1 LPSPLS
7 LIVDSH
13 SHSLTHTHVHHI
25 TEEKLAE
32 STSANSAL
40 SSQLENIAPQLTQL
54 ETSLTESRHKLKQ
67 EQKLRRQAEQAQDDA
82 EVRHRE
88 MEQSLTGIR
97 EECDVVHEE
106 LAFKEN
112 ELEETRLELEVEKQ
126 QLQNEL
132 AAVRAALDT
141 AENAAMNSSDAVVG
155 NRGEGQ
161 ALADEVSE
169 QATASQMTAAD
180 SVPSVD
186 DGYVKKLE
194 EELELVTEQL
204 IETEKRLS
212 EQESHVQSLQTTV
225 ETLQTQQ
232 GGRSDEDVDL
242 IMQLQSENADN
253 MDTIQRL
260 RDDLDIAK
268 EELVLTKEEVTLQ
281 QEELQALESE
291 VKAAAAAWEEEHAL
305 RKEET
310 TQLTI
315 RVKEAEVASKVSLGE
330 AALVASTIT
339 EAGQENIQMQEEIM
353 ALEAALKNAQED
365 YKNVLDEL
373 DAVNGR
379 FDEAR
384 VEAEE
389 VGRDAA
395 KEEMRAAMKTD
406 VAHEVQEMK
415 DQLAKLSEENSTLQQ
430 KVDDAE
436 MAMAALK
443 DNQDRDVEGAE
454 AHSEVA
460 KQLQLQLARAKED
473 LSKKDTEMEAIAN
486 RLEERVVKAEENV
499 TKLEGELHVAKG
511 QLAESEAHLIVLRRE
526 NERNSSSLAKTPMRK
541 EHGSSASPRT
551 LSRSG
556 SNDREELSCMESQ
569 PSPQNLR
576 SPGRHR
582 SRSTSPSS
590 VMKWEFRLAEESKKY
605 QELEKSYDSLRDQ
618 KRMGEIRIKRLEDD
632 LRTLQKELFSNGGDT
647 AVVTQM
653 TRLSSLGGTEK
664 AVDIIAEDEIQGKRV
679 LDIIESRDPKLM
691 AEELK
696 SLEKKC
702 NGQREY
708 NAQLLSKML
717 HLQGN
722 IQVYC
727 RLRPMTITE
736 VQNGYKSVCESLSE
750 TEVGCF
756 DARTNKWK
764 SFAFDRV
771 WGPDQSQQSV
781 FQDVEPL
788 ALSVVDGYNACIFA
802 YGQTGSGK
810 TFTMEGSQ
818 ENNQYGISY
827 RTIQKIFH
835 LLKLRAQQQRAAEMF
850 VGSENEDEPSKE
862 VAFTFSLQLGMLE
875 IYNDEIY
882 DLLNTA
888 GSSVAEKKEG
898 AMKAGGK
905 TSLEIRRN
913 KEGRVEVPDLTK
925 EKVDSIQGVM
935 DLLKRG
941 NSNRA
946 TATTDMNEH
955 SSRSHMVLMV
965 DVHSGLNDTTPSN
978 KGTLYLVD
986 LAGSE
991 RVRKSNVEG
1000 DQLKEAGFINK
1011 SLSALGN
1018 VMEALDRKASHIPF
1032 RDSKLTYM
1040 LQDSLGGN
1048 SRTMMVVTVNPV
1060 DNSYD
1065 ESVHALQFAT
1075 RVRRIQIGA
1084 AKRNVTSK
1092 NLEETVKALT
1102 DEMRSLTRAKE
1113 RTESQL
1119 HSLKRD
1125 NTRVQDKLQNLSKSR
1140 TQSRSDTKT
1149 LDMLRKNND
1158 DMAARWKKE
1167 KTAREEAAEEL
1178 EKASKELRS
1187 VQQQLGK
1194 ANSKMKDLEQKFKD
1208 NEQELELAGK
1218 ELRQQKTDS
1227 SAATLRSRRAQV
1239 LSSRRREPAATSKS
1253 LAVSSSPKSPDP
1265 KPATTV
1271 PETATPSADASE
1283 DIVTEELSVEVT
1295 MIRSKVLELLKKH
1308 DEGKVNR
1315 IDIIMD
1321 KFKGKEALLL
1331 EKMTQ
1336 RYEQGSDTLSIS
1348 VQKRNEVALE
1358 RHRVRM
1364 EKIRENREKKV
1375 HNGAGSMGS
1384 M

>member
-1 LPSPLS
+1 
-7 LIVDSH
+7 
-13 SHSLTHTHVHHI
+13 
-25 TEEKLAE
+25 
-32 STSANSAL
+32 
-40 SSQLENIAPQLTQL
+40 
-54 ETSLTESRHKLKQ
+54 LTESRHKLKQ
-67 EQKLRRQAEQAQDDA
+67 EQKLRRTAEQAQDDA
-82 EVRHRE
+82 EVRLRE
-88 MEQSLTGIR
+88 ADQSLAGIR

-126 QLQNEL
+126 HLQTEL
-132 AAVRAALDT
+132 STVRAALDA
-141 AENAAMNSSDAVVG
+141 AENTAVPAMSNGDAVDRSG
-155 NRGEGQ
+155 G

-169 QATASQMTAAD
+169 QATASQATAAD

-212 EQESHVQSLQTTV
+212 ETESHVQSLETTV
-225 ETLQTQQ
+225 ETLQTKQQ
-232 GGRSDEDVDL
+232 GRSDEDEDL
-242 IMQLQSENADN
+242 IMQLQSETADN
-253 MDTIQRL
+253 MDTSQRL
-260 RDDLDIAK
+260 RDELAITK
-268 EELVLTKEEVTLQ
+268 EELLLTKEEVTLQ

-291 VKAAAAAWEEEHAL
+291 VKTAAAALEEEHAL

-339 EAGQENIQMQEEIM
+339 EAGQENMQMQEEIA

-365 YKNVLDEL
+365 YKNVLEEL
-373 DAVNGR
+373 DDVNGR

-384 VEAEE
+384 TEAEQS
-389 VGRDAA
+389 GRDAA
-395 KEEMRAAMKTD
+395 KEEMRTAMKTD
-406 VAHEVQEMK
+406 VVHEVQEMK
-415 DQLAKLSEENSTLQQ
+415 DQLAKLAEENSTLQQ
-430 KVDDAE
+430 KIDDAE

-473 LSKKDTEMEAIAN
+473 LSKKDKEMEDIAN
-486 RLEERVVKAEENV
+486 RLEERVVKTEENV
-499 TKLEGELHVAKG
+499 TKLEGELHISKG
-511 QLAESEAHLIVLRRE
+511 QLAESEAHLIVMRHE
-526 NERNSSSLAKTPMRK
+526 NERNSNSLAKTPMRK
-541 EHGSSASPRT
+541 ERGSSESPRA
-551 LSRSG
+551 G
-556 SNDREELSCMESQ
+556 SDREELSCMEPE
-569 PSPQNLR
+569 PSPQSLR
-576 SPGRHR
+576 TPGRHR

-605 QELEKSYDSLRDQ
+605 QELEKSYASLQDQ

-632 LRTLQKELFSNGGDT
+632 LRTLQKELFSTGDT

-653 TRLSSLGGTEK
+653 TRLSSLGGTEQ
-664 AVDIIAEDEIQGKRV
+664 AVDIIAEDEQQGKRV
-679 LDIIESRDPKLM
+679 DDIIDSRDPKLM

-810 TFTMEGSQ
+810 TFTMEGSE

-850 VGSENEDEPSKE
+850 VGSENEDEPAKE
-862 VAFTFSLQLGMLE
+862 VAFTFSLQLGMCE

-882 DLLNTA
+882 DLLNTT

-925 EKVDSIQGVM
+925 EKVNSIQGVM

-991 RVRKSNVEG
+991 RVRKSNVGG
-1000 DQLKEAGFINK
+1000 DELKEAGYINK

-1060 DNSYD
+1060 DDSYD

-1102 DEMRSLTRAKE
+1102 DEMKSLSRAKE

-1167 KTAREEAAEEL
+1167 KTAREEGAEEL
-1178 EKASKELRS
+1178 DKASKELRS

-1194 ANSKMKDLEQKFKD
+1194 ANSKMKELQQKCQD
-1208 NEQELELAGK
+1208 NEHELELAGK
-1218 ELRQQKTDS
+1218 ELRQQKSDT
-1227 SAATLRSRRAQV
+1227 AANTLRSRRAQV

-1253 LAVSSSPKSPDP
+1253 SAAPSSPTNPDSE
-1265 KPATTV
+1265 PATV
-1271 PETATPSADASE
+1271 PETDTVSAEASE
-1283 DIVTEELSVEVT
+1283 DIVREELSDEVT
-1295 MIRSKVLELLKKH
+1295 EIRSKVLELLKKH

-1336 RYEQGSDTLSIS
+1336 RYEQGSDTLSTS

-1358 RHRVRM
+1358 RHRLRM
-1364 EKIRENREKKV
+1364 EKIRENRESKV
-1375 HNGAGSMGS
+1375 QNGAGSMGPK
-1384 M
+1384 